1 MRSRVVR
8 QTRRPD
14 LAFRLIP
21 EHTGDSSYAA
31 RAKILFG
38 SLFQD
43 IPADSILPKVIP
55 GAAFKSIAIYF
66 QAGAQDRAR
75 RHGLFHSLAIGCADS
90 IWNADSCSAKLALHS
105 IKAIKPLGFHSFSVM
120 LSSDVCAHVTR
131 VAIPT

>member
-1 MRSRVVR
+1 MFPTSAAHLLMGHWGTGEMRSRVVR

-43 IPADSILPKVIP
+43 IPADSILPKVIH
-55 GAAFKSIAIYF
+55 GAAFKSIAIHF
-66 QAGAQDRAR
+66 
-75 RHGLFHSLAIGCADS
+75 
-90 IWNADSCSAKLALHS
+90 
-105 IKAIKPLGFHSFSVM
+105 
-120 LSSDVCAHVTR
+120 
-131 VAIPT
+131 